1 MVTRVSGCFSYE
13 REVTFPSTFLDSC
26 SDVSKVGRNLQ
37 VKKLVMAG
45 HGAEMPDFNTSHG
58 AVSHWK
64 ANAAKRSSN
73 WVPVERRGLGDSI
86 RCRDGEKRERKEKNG
101 RLAYSTLPCR
111 GTLKVSGEKLQVGEV
126 EVV

>member
-45 HGAEMPDFNTSHG
+45 RGAEMPDFNTIHW
-58 AVSHWK
+58 AISHWK
-64 ANAAKRSSN
+64 ANATKRSSN

-86 RCRDGEKRERKEKNG
+86 RFDAEMGKREKGKKKTV
-101 RLAYSTLPCR
+101 ASHTLPCR
-111 GTLKVSGEKLQVGEV
+111 VAER
-126 EVV
+126 